1 MTPQTQSRPKRRLIV
16 VELNEF
22 NPSLLQ
28 AAAEHL
34 GLAHLA
40 EVLRWDHS
48 RTTTADREEHHG
60 LDPWVQWVGIH
71 SGVPTAVHQVR
82 RLGET
87 RSQTR
92 PQIWARVA
100 ALGHSWGAWGVMN
113 APRGEA
119 PLCAFFMPDPW
130 SYEEQAT
137 PPELNDLLA
146 LPRYAAQNYLDL
158 RAGRLVSGA
167 LRLAGRLSRPAYWAI
182 VPRFTTAAL
191 RAVLRTRGTIHTFTT
206 LLDYLSTLVF
216 VKLRR
221 QRRPDFSVVFL
232 NHIAHLQH
240 HFWIAGERFDPEM
253 EVGLRLCDAM
263 LGAILADREP
273 GEAMIVTN
281 GLKQI
286 NVAGRGFCVYR
297 QRSPERVLAVLGVT
311 GARIE
316 QGMTHDAHL
325 LFPSAE
331 AADAA
336 ERVIGGC
343 VLSDGAKPFFV
354 ERTSPT
360 ALFYQIDFEHRIGNG
375 VTLDVAGTSVPF
387 GDLFELVAER
397 TGAHIPEGDVYADGI
412 RIPPELPNHQL
423 YDVIVDYFSPP
434 APLGGTAARAV
445 EGAASA

>member
-1 MTPQTQSRPKRRLIV
+1 M

-28 AAAEHL
+28 SAVERL
-34 GLAHLA
+34 GLEHIA
-40 EVLRWDHS
+40 EVLTWPHS
-48 RTTTADREEHHG
+48 RTTTADRVEHHG

-71 SGVPTAVHQVR
+71 SGVPTAVHEVR

-87 RSQTR
+87 RNQTR

-100 ALGHSWGAWGVMN
+100 ALGNSWGAWGVMN
-113 APRGEA
+113 APQGDA
-119 PLCAFFMPDPW
+119 PRCTFFMPDPW
-130 SYEEQAT
+130 SYEEHAT
-137 PPELNDLLA
+137 PAELNDLLA

-158 RAGRLVSGA
+158 RAGRLVGGT
-167 LRLAGRLSRPAYWAI
+167 LRLIGRLSRPGYWATL
-182 VPRFTTAAL
+182 PRFATASL
-191 RAVLRTRGTIHTFTT
+191 RSLLRTRGTIHTFTT

-221 QRRPDFSVVFL
+221 EKRPDFSVIFL

-263 LGAILADREP
+263 LGAVLADRQP

-297 QRSPERVLAVLGVT
+297 QRSPERVLAALGIT
-311 GARIE
+311 GARVE

-325 LFPSAE
+325 LFQSADD
-331 AADAA
+331 ADAA
-336 ERVIGGC
+336 RRVIEGC
-343 VLSDGAKPFFV
+343 VLSDGTKPFFV
-354 ERTSPT
+354 EPTSAT
-360 ALFYQIDFEHRIGNG
+360 ALFYQIDFEHRVANG
-375 VTLDVAGTSVPF
+375 VTLNTGGETVPF
-387 GDLFELVAER
+387 DDLFELVAER
-397 TGAHIPEGDVYADGI
+397 TGAHIPEGDVYADGVG
-412 RIPPELPNHQL
+412 IPPELLNHEL
-423 YDVIVDYFSPP
+423 YDVIVDYFSPRAAIGP
-434 APLGGTAARAV
+434 IDGTAMRVA
-445 EGAASA
+445 EGASSP